1 MMTNNEKQIINSFL
15 MLEEISHEFGLE
27 TLRAIITLLIKAEK
41 TTKENI
47 RKWHKKFAVNG
58 ILSSNDV
65 KQVLN
70 NKELKEFKK
79 LLNQYI
85 LESELNNLYIN
96 YIDELKDIN
105 NSNKITRL
113 KTIEIIVLHNNYIVF
128 NEIKSLIYGMIRK
141 VYSDTYYRTIY
152 EIQKYQNNW
161 FRIKHI
167 KEKVLCN
174 LPFITISKDKLYT
187 LDRIV
192 KILNNHNKKINDII
206 LKSVVYERAIDDTML
221 KIYNL
226 YNKDKSMLGRIIRTE
241 QAYYHSLA
249 QQRAYNYEGVEE
261 YQIIAIIDNR
271 TSQICR
277 FLNRKKFNIIEY
289 EIGTTA
295 PPFHPNCR
303 STTRPYIYRKNYNDL
318 QSISFNEWKKRYVK

>member
-1 MMTNNEKQIINSFL
+1 MTNNEKQIINSFL

-27 TLRAIITLLIKAEK
+27 TLRAIITLLVKAEK

-58 ILSSNDV
+58 ILSANDV

-113 KTIEIIVLHNNYIVF
+113 KTIEIIVIHNNYIVF

-161 FRIKHI
+161 FIIKHI

-187 LDRIV
+187 IDRIA
-192 KILNNHNKKINDII
+192 KIMNNHNKKINDII
-206 LKSVVYERAIDDTML
+206 LKSVVYERPIDDTML

-226 YNKDKSMLGRIIRTE
+226 YNKDKSMLGRIVRTE

-249 QQRAYNYEGVEE
+249 QKQVYNREGIEE